1 MNYKFQNGDIIQCD
15 LRTIFPNATVTG
27 QYFEDDEGN
36 VEIYIP
42 ENEYHTSFCV
52 KLPKNKKGIDIN
64 GFFCYTNYIP
74 NFGKSK
80 SGQGELWK
88 KS

>member
-1 MNYKFQNGDIIQCD
+1 MAMDRDCGRAC
-15 LRTIFPNATVTG
+15 
-27 QYFEDDEGN
+27 GN
-36 VEIYIP
+36 FTFILKLYCEMKGRRK
-42 ENEYHTSFCV
+42 TSFYLRFMSV
-52 KLPKNKKGIDIN
+52 HAENSTFLQAEKNKKGIDIN